1 MITAAATLLLL
12 LSLSTRSVRP
22 VEGQNN
28 DEIYF
33 DRFTYKSGDVAIE
46 NDLDNDGDNDHTSI
60 DYSPR
65 NWSNIKCNEGSKLD
79 ECVGYR
85 DKWLTGREWGIFKNS
100 CKWCPADEEN
110 NCGRHHQSPVNL
122 QRGVGLDFDRSS
134 EFYSEIANECI
145 DLHWMKYEDSY
156 CKLDQLEDSDAFT
169 IERHALR
176 ITQPISVFDD
186 FRDDKDGVVDGVK
199 LDCRIE
205 GRGSRFGRID
215 YSKGF
220 SQWWHLSH
228 IDIHTPS
235 EHTQDGVR
243 YDGEIQLQHFYSVP
257 ARETGTNVNNEMG
270 TVSVFL
276 KAYDDAA
283 PYRYLDKV
291 ICQWRRK
298 EYEVRKECN
307 LPLVAPTYPGCFPI
321 NNVRRSL
328 RRRDSTN
335 NTATDKGRPVSNFKR
350 HPKGFRTI
358 HDVLLYND
366 YHKNNPNHTE
376 IKIQMEDSNWDPA
389 DDTIDWDDYIG
400 DQSRKMNEEEQIY
413 QEMIAMENGTGNNL
427 YNGTLHEQYRRK
439 LLNYDDIPWF
449 NYWPMLGVRTEY
461 YFRYSGTQTIPPCYG
476 DFDGSSRKGT
486 NHWRV
491 MKDPIRIHPRQLVEL
506 RRLIAERIAP
516 SDDPVMACAP
526 DTAAKVTRDP
536 SDPNKYLEVNTARPL
551 QSWDRVHFKTFCEC
565 KDWGSKWPED
575 RKWCQ
580 IEDMNERFYDKKYN
594 FDAY

>member
-1 MITAAATLLLL
+1 MITTANILLLL
-12 LSLSTRSVRP
+12 LSLSTIIRLVK
-22 VEGQNN
+22 GQNN

-33 DRFTYKSGDVAIE
+33 DRFTYKSEDIIIE
-46 NDLDNDGDNDHTSI
+46 NDLDKDGDKDHTSI

-65 NWSNIKCNEGSKLD
+65 NWRDIRCNEGSKLD
-79 ECVGYR
+79 ECIGYR
-85 DKWLTGREWGIFKNS
+85 DKWTTGREWGISKNY
-100 CKWCPADEEN
+100 CKWCPEDEDN
-110 NCGRHHQSPVNL
+110 DCGRHHQSPVNL
-122 QRGVGLDFDRSS
+122 QREVGLDFDMSS
-134 EFYSEIANECI
+134 EFYSDIANECI

-156 CKLDQLEDSDAFT
+156 CTLDQLEDSDAFT

-186 FRDDKDGVVDGVK
+186 FRDDKDGVLDGVK
-199 LDCRIE
+199 LECRIE

-257 ARETGTNVNNEMG
+257 ARETDTYVHNEMG

-276 KAYDDAA
+276 QAYDNAA

-298 EYEVRKECN
+298 EYDVRKECN
-307 LPLVAPTYPGCFPI
+307 LPLVAPAYPGCFPI
-321 NNVRRSL
+321 NKSRRNL
-328 RRRDSTN
+328 RRHGGKNSD
-335 NTATDKGRPVSNFKR
+335 ATDKYSVDSKFKP
-350 HPKGFRTI
+350 HPKGFRTV

-366 YHKNNPNHTE
+366 YHKNNPNHTDVR
-376 IKIQMEDSNWDPA
+376 IHMEDSNWDSA
-389 DDTIDWDDYIG
+389 DDTIDWDDFVAN
-400 DQSRKMNEEEQIY
+400 QSKNMNEEEQLY
-413 QEMIAMENGTGNNL
+413 QQMMAMENGDNNNS
-427 YNGTLHEQYRRK
+427 YNITPHEEYRRK
-439 LLNYDDIPWF
+439 LLNYDEIPWF

-491 MKDPIRIHPRQLVEL
+491 MKDPIRIHPRQLLEL

-516 SDDPVMACAP
+516 SGDPVMACAP

-536 SDPNKYLEVNTARPL
+536 DDPDKYLEVNTARPL
-551 QSWDRVHFKTFCEC
+551 QSWDRVHYKTFCEC
-565 KDWGSKWPED
+565 KDWDSKWPED
-575 RKWCQ
+575 RKWCK

>member
-1 MITAAATLLLL
+1 MFTSAAKLLLL
-12 LSLSTRSVRP
+12 LSLSTTNVDLTK
-22 VEGQNN
+22 GQNT
-28 DEIYF
+28 DGIYL
-33 DRFTYKSGDVAIE
+33 DRFTYRSEDVAIQ
-46 NDLDNDGDNDHTSI
+46 NDLNNNGKSDHTSI
-60 DYSPR
+60 DYAPR
-65 NWSNIKCNEGSKLD
+65 NWRDIRCNEGSRLD

-85 DKWLTGREWGIFKNS
+85 DKWTTGREWGIQKNY
-100 CKWCPADEEN
+100 CKWCPEGENN

-122 QRGVGLDFDRSS
+122 QRAVGLDFDWSS

-156 CKLDQLEDSDAFT
+156 CTLDQLEEADAFT

-186 FRDDKDGVVDGVK
+186 FREDKDGVPDGVK
-199 LDCRIE
+199 LNCRIE

-235 EHTQDGVR
+235 EHTQDGIR

-298 EYEVRKECN
+298 EFEVRKECN

-321 NNVRRSL
+321 NKSGRNL
-328 RRRDSTN
+328 RHRKRKDSETN
-335 NTATDKGRPVSNFKR
+335 FRR
-350 HPKGFRTI
+350 HPKGFRTV
-358 HDVLLYND
+358 HDVILYND
-366 YHKNNPNHTE
+366 NKRSSLNHTDVE
-376 IKIQMEDSNWDPA
+376 IYMDDSNWDPS
-389 DDTIDWDDYIG
+389 DDTIDWDVFVE
-400 DQSRKMNEEEQIY
+400 DQSKRMNDEEQLY
-413 QEMIAMENGTGNNL
+413 QEMMEMENDKNHKS
-427 YNGTLHEQYRRK
+427 YNQTLHDEYRRK
-439 LLNYDDIPWF
+439 LLNYDEIAWF

-516 SDDPVMACAP
+516 SDDPVMPCSP
-526 DTAAKVTRDP
+526 DTAAKVQRDP
-536 SDPNKYLEVNTARPL
+536 EDPSKILDVNTARPL
-551 QSWDRVHFKTFCEC
+551 QEWDRVHFKTFCEC
-565 KDWGSKWPED
+565 KDWDSKWPED
-575 RKWCQ
+575 RKWCK
-580 IEDMNERFYDKKYN
+580 IEDMNERFFEKKYN

>member
-1 MITAAATLLLL
+1 MD
-12 LSLSTRSVRP
+12 
-22 VEGQNN
+22 G
-28 DEIYF
+28 IYL
-33 DRFTYKSGDVAIE
+33 DRFTYGPEDIVIKH
-46 NDLDNDGDNDHTSI
+46 DLNNDGNSDHNSI
-60 DYSPR
+60 DYSPE
-65 NWSNIKCNEGSKLD
+65 NWRDIRCNEGSRLD
-79 ECVGYR
+79 ECIGYR
-85 DKWLTGREWGIFKNS
+85 DKWTTGREWSIRKNY
-100 CKWCPADEEN
+100 CKWCPEGEDN
-110 NCGRHHQSPVNL
+110 DCGRHHQSPVNL
-122 QRGVGLDFDRSS
+122 QRAVGLDFDWRSD
-134 EFYSEIANECI
+134 FYSEIANECI

-156 CKLDQLEDSDAFT
+156 CTLDQLENSDAFT

-186 FRDDKDGVVDGVK
+186 FQDDKDGVRDGVK
-199 LDCRIE
+199 LNCRIE

-235 EHTQDGVR
+235 EHTQDGIR

-276 KAYDDAA
+276 KAYEDAA

-307 LPLVAPTYPGCFPI
+307 LPLIAPTYPGCFPI
-321 NNVRRSL
+321 NYSRRNL
-328 RRRDSTN
+328 RHDKSTN
-335 NTATDKGRPVSNFKR
+335 SIADFKR
-350 HPKGFRTI
+350 HPKGFRTA
-358 HDVLLYND
+358 HDVILYND
-366 YHKNNPNHTE
+366 HHKNNPNHTDV
-376 IKIQMEDSNWDPA
+376 KIHMDDSNWDPA
-389 DDTIDWDDYIG
+389 DDSIDWDEFVA
-400 DQSRKMNEEEQIY
+400 DQSKKMNDEEQLY
-413 QEMIAMENGTGNNL
+413 QEMMAMENDISGNS
-427 YNGTLHEQYRRK
+427 YNQSLHEEYRRK
-439 LLNYDDIPWF
+439 LLNYDEIAWF

-491 MKDPIRIHPRQLVEL
+491 MKDPIRIHPRQLTEL
-506 RRLIAERIAP
+506 QRLIADRIAP
-516 SDDPVMACAP
+516 SDDPVMACSP

-536 SDPNKYLEVNTARPL
+536 GNPEKILDVNTARPL
-551 QSWDRVHFKTFCEC
+551 QEWDRVHYKTFCEC
-565 KDWGSKWPED
+565 KDWPSKWPED
-575 RKWCQ
+575 RKWCK
-580 IEDMNERFYDKKYN
+580 IEDMNERFFEKKYN

>member
-1 MITAAATLLLL
+1 MITAAATLLLF
-12 LSLSTRSVRP
+12 LSLSTTSVRP

-79 ECVGYR
+79 ECVGYT

-389 DDTIDWDDYIG
+389 DDTIDWDDYIA
-400 DQSRKMNEEEQIY
+400 DQSRKLNEEEQIY

-461 YFRYSGTQTIPPCYG
+461 YFRYSGSQTIPPCYG

>member
-1 MITAAATLLLL
+1 
-12 LSLSTRSVRP
+12 
-22 VEGQNN
+22 
-28 DEIYF
+28 
-33 DRFTYKSGDVAIE
+33 
-46 NDLDNDGDNDHTSI
+46 
-60 DYSPR
+60 
-65 NWSNIKCNEGSKLD
+65 
-79 ECVGYR
+79 
-85 DKWLTGREWGIFKNS
+85 
-100 CKWCPADEEN
+100 
-110 NCGRHHQSPVNL
+110 
-122 QRGVGLDFDRSS
+122 
-134 EFYSEIANECI
+134 
-145 DLHWMKYEDSY
+145 MKYEDSY
-156 CKLDQLEDSDAFT
+156 CTLDQLEDSDAFT

-199 LDCRIE
+199 LECRVE

-298 EYEVRKECN
+298 EYEVRKGCN

-321 NNVRRSL
+321 NNIRRSL
-328 RRRDSTN
+328 RRRESTN
-335 NTATDKGRPVSNFKR
+335 STATDKGRPVSNFKH

-358 HDVLLYND
+358 HDVILYND
-366 YHKNNPNHTE
+366 DHKNNPNHTE

-389 DDTIDWDDYIG
+389 DDTIDWDDYIA

-439 LLNYDDIPWF
+439 LLNYDNIPWF

>member
-1 MITAAATLLLL
+1 MVTSTPILLFFLT
-12 LSLSTRSVRP
+12 LSTTSVNL
-22 VEGQNN
+22 VKGQNT
-28 DEIYF
+28 DGIYL
-33 DRFTYKSGDVAIE
+33 DRFTYGSEDVVIE
-46 NDLDNDGDNDHTSI
+46 NDLNNDRKADHTSI

-65 NWSNIKCNEGSKLD
+65 NWRDIRCNEGSRLA

-85 DKWLTGREWGIFKNS
+85 DKWTTGREWGVRKNY
-100 CKWCPADEEN
+100 CKWCPEGENN

-122 QRGVGLDFDRSS
+122 QRAVGLDFHWSS

-156 CKLDQLEDSDAFT
+156 CTLDHLEDADAFT

-186 FRDDKDGVVDGVK
+186 FRDDKDGVLDGVK
-199 LDCRIE
+199 LNCRIE

-235 EHTQDGVR
+235 EHTQDGIR

-298 EYEVRKECN
+298 EFEVRKECN

-321 NNVRRSL
+321 NESRRNL
-328 RRRDSTN
+328 RRARDENRGT
-335 NTATDKGRPVSNFKR
+335 NFKR
-350 HPKGFRTI
+350 HPKGFRTV
-358 HDVLLYND
+358 HDVILYND
-366 YHKNNPNHTE
+366 YKKNNLNHTDV
-376 IKIQMEDSNWDPA
+376 KIHMEDSNWDPS
-389 DDTIDWDDYIG
+389 DDTIDWDAFVAE
-400 DQSRKMNEEEQIY
+400 QSQKMNDEEQLY
-413 QEMIAMENGTGNNL
+413 QEMMAMENDNKSEN
-427 YNGTLHEQYRRK
+427 YNHTLHEEYRRK
-439 LLNYDDIPWF
+439 LLNYDEIAWF

-516 SDDPVMACAP
+516 SDDPVMPCSP
-526 DTAAKVTRDP
+526 DTAAKVQRDP
-536 SDPNKYLEVNTARPL
+536 NDPNKILDVNTARPL
-551 QSWDRVHFKTFCEC
+551 QEWDRVHYKTFCEC
-565 KDWGSKWPED
+565 KDWPSKWPED
-575 RKWCQ
+575 RKWCK
-580 IEDMNERFYDKKYN
+580 IEDMNERFFEKKYN

>member
-1 MITAAATLLLL
+1 MIRSAILLLWL
-12 LSLSTRSVRP
+12 LGSIGAQNQ
-22 VEGQNN
+22 EGV
-28 DEIYF
+28 YL
-33 DRFTYKSGDVAIE
+33 DRFTYESEDVAIDH
-46 NDLDNDGDNDHTSI
+46 DLNNDGINGHTSY

-65 NWSNIKCNEGSKLD
+65 NWGDISCNEGSKLD
-79 ECVGYR
+79 ECVGYT
-85 DKWLTGREWGIFKNS
+85 DKWETGREWGISRNY
-100 CKWCPADEEN
+100 CKWCPEGEAH

-122 QRGVGLDFDRSS
+122 ERGVGLDFDPSS
-134 EFYSEIANECI
+134 QFYSEIANECI

-156 CKLDQLEDSDAFT
+156 CTIDQLENSDAFT

-176 ITQPISVFDD
+176 IAQPITVYDSRQDD
-186 FRDDKDGVVDGVK
+186 MDGVPDGVK
-199 LDCRIE
+199 LECRIE

-257 ARETGTNVNNEMG
+257 AWETGTNVNNEMG

-276 KAYDDAA
+276 KAYEDAA

-298 EYEVRKECN
+298 EYEVRRECG
-307 LPLVAPTYPGCFPI
+307 LPLEAPPYPGCFPI
-321 NNVRRSL
+321 NNSRRNL
-328 RRRDSTN
+328 RHRDNKNDDVEDNGDT
-335 NTATDKGRPVSNFKR
+335 GSNSKR
-350 HPKGFRTI
+350 HPKGFRTV
-358 HDVLLYND
+358 HDVLLYNE
-366 YHKNNPNHTE
+366 YHKHNPNHTDVE
-376 IKIQMEDSNWDPA
+376 VHMEDSNWDPA
-389 DDTIDWDDYIG
+389 DDTIDWDSFVADH
-400 DQSRKMNEEEQIY
+400 SKKMNEEEQLY
-413 QEMIAMENGTGNNL
+413 QEMMAMENEKSESVFNA
-427 YNGTLHEQYRRK
+427 TLHDQYRRK
-439 LLNYDDIPWF
+439 LLNYEEIPWF

-476 DFDGSSRKGT
+476 DFDPSSRRGT

-491 MKDPIRIHPRQLVEL
+491 MKDPIRIHPRQLTEL

-516 SDDPVMACAP
+516 SDDPVMACQP

-536 SDPNKYLEVNTARPL
+536 ANPDNILDVNTARPL
-551 QSWDRVHFKTFCEC
+551 QSWDRVHYKTFCEC

-575 RKWCQ
+575 RKWCK
-580 IEDMNERFYDKKYN
+580 IDDMNERFYEKRYN
-594 FDAY
+594 FDAYD

>member
-1 MITAAATLLLL
+1 MITVVTALLLL
-12 LSLSTRSVRP
+12 LSPLA
-22 VEGQNN
+22 EGQNN
-28 DEIYF
+28 DRTYL
-33 DRFTYKSGDVAIE
+33 DRFTYNSEDIVIE
-46 NDLDNDGDNDHTSI
+46 NDLNKDGRNDHTSI
-60 DYSPR
+60 DYSPE
-65 NWSNIKCNEGSKLD
+65 NWRDIRCNEGSKLD
-79 ECVGYR
+79 ECVGYT
-85 DKWLTGREWGIFKNS
+85 DKWTTGREWGISKNY
-100 CKWCPADEEN
+100 CKWCPEGERN
-110 NCGRHHQSPVNL
+110 GCGRHHQSPVNL
-122 QRGVGLDFDRSS
+122 QREVGKDFNSS
-134 EFYSEIANECI
+134 SKFYSDIANECI

-156 CKLDQLEDSDAFT
+156 CTMDHLEDADAFT

-176 ITQPISVFDD
+176 ISQPISVYDNFGQDQ
-186 FRDDKDGVVDGVK
+186 DGVKDGVK
-199 LDCRIE
+199 LECRIE
-205 GRGSRFGRID
+205 GKGSRFGKID

-257 ARETGTNVNNEMG
+257 ARETGTDVNNEMG

-298 EYEVRKECN
+298 EYEVRKACN
-307 LPLVAPTYPGCFPI
+307 LPLEAPTYPGCFPV
-321 NNVRRSL
+321 NNSRRSL
-328 RRRDSTN
+328 LRRKNKNKDSADST
-335 NTATDKGRPVSNFKR
+335 FKR
-350 HPKGFRTI
+350 HPKGFRTV
-358 HDVLLYND
+358 HDVMLYND
-366 YHKNNPNHTE
+366 YHQNNPNHTDV
-376 IKIQMEDSNWDPA
+376 KIHMEDGNWDPA
-389 DDTIDWDDYIG
+389 DDTIDWDEFVADAS
-400 DQSRKMNEEEQIY
+400 QQMNAEEELY
-413 QEMIAMENGTGNNL
+413 QELMAMENDSDNN
-427 YNGTLHEQYRRK
+427 NHNETLREEYRRK
-439 LLNYDDIPWF
+439 LLNYDEIPWF

-476 DFDGSSRKGT
+476 DFDGASRKGT

-516 SDDPVMACAP
+516 IDDPVMACAP

-536 SDPNKYLEVNTARPL
+536 NNSKNYLEVNTARPL

-565 KDWGSKWPED
+565 KDWRSKWPED

-580 IEDMNERFYDKKYN
+580 IDNMNERFYDKKYN

>member
-12 LSLSTRSVRP
+12 LSLSTTSVRP

-321 NNVRRSL
+321 NNIRRSL

-389 DDTIDWDDYIG
+389 DDTIDWDDYIA
-400 DQSRKMNEEEQIY
+400 DQSRKLNEEEQIY

-461 YFRYSGTQTIPPCYG
+461 YFRYSGSQTIPPCYG